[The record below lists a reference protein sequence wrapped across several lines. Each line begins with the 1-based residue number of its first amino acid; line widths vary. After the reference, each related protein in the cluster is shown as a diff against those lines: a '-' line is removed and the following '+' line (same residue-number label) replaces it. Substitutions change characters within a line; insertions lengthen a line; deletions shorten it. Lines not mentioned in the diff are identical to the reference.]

1 MVTEKLKGWFIMI
14 KFFNENGG
22 IIWKIALTQIG
33 MMVFGLIVVLSTAM
47 INKILCHI
55 AGALSIV
62 MSLFVLYSHLIEKG
76 NEDKIKIDGGRMKR
90 KNFYG
95 LFVYLASQCVNIF
108 VSLVTLVTY
117 FFTNAEVETGVNKLH
132 AAFKLITHYYN
143 AVYLSI
149 TQLLLDFPAIYL
161 LLIIPGAIVCFL
173 SYFAGIRGI
182 KHFMPESRKIRNER
196 TR

>member
-1 MVTEKLKGWFIMI
+1 MITVQLKGWFKMI
-14 KFFNENGG
+14 KFFKENGG
-22 IIWKIALTQIG
+22 VIWKIALTQIG

-55 AGALSIV
+55 AGALSIA
-62 MSLFVLYSHLIEKG
+62 MYLFVLYSHMIEKG

-90 KNFYG
+90 NNFYG

-108 VSLVTLVTY
+108 VSLVTFVTY
-117 FFTNAEVETGVNKLH
+117 LFTSSETETAVNQVH

-182 KHFMPESRKIRNER
+182 KHFMPEPKKIRNEKIR
-196 TR
+196 